1 MSLQRHEDFW
11 LELALLKERY
21 LTAFHEHVAS
31 PVRNELLRIEAR
43 LKQERELSGSPED
56 TARINSEL
64 EVIGKALH
72 LLDSEVIRLHGM
84 TLSEAEAS
92 RP

>member
-1 MSLQRHEDFW
+1 MTMHRQEDFW

-21 LTAFHEHVAS
+21 LAAFQEHVAS
-31 PVRNELLRIEAR
+31 PVRSELLRIEAR
-43 LKQERELSGSPED
+43 LRQERELSQSADE
-56 TARINSEL
+56 TARIDSEL
-64 EVIGKALH
+64 AIISKSIH

-84 TLSEAEAS
+84 TLREAEAS